1 MTETITRAVLA
12 GRLLDLAAGPE
23 RRIVAIAGPPGAGKS
38 TLADALQAAIEA
50 ARPGLSAVLPMDGY
64 HYDDRVLDARGQRPR
79 KGAPFTFDV
88 DGLAAMLERLA
99 RDEGRDIA
107 VPVFDRAIEIAR
119 AGARI
124 VPAETRL
131 IILEGNYL
139 LLDDPDWAPLRRF
152 FDATVMLDE
161 PMAVVE
167 ARLRRRW
174 AELQGEALRA
184 KLDDN
189 DLPNARLV
197 LGSSVAAD
205 YRLEEP

>member
-64 HYDDRVLDARGQRPR
+64 HYDDRVLEARGQRPR

-124 VPAETRL
+124 VPADTRL

-161 PMAVVE
+161 PMEVVE

-174 AELQGEALRA
+174 ADLQGEALRA

-197 LGSSVAAD
+197 LGSSVAPD